1 MRDPKFPLRNPKFC
15 PGSPKNPPGGPKNA
29 PRWAPQ
35 MPRIGRHKCP
45 ALGAKGGVACE
56 VNQSE
61 SSSLATPHTGA
72 GKGAWSTRR

>member
-15 PGSPKNPPGGPKNA
+15 PGSPKNPPGAPK
-29 PRWAPQ
+29 
-35 MPRIGRHKCP
+35 MPRVGRHKCP

-72 GKGAWSTRR
+72 GKGAWSTHG